1 MEFKRILEN
10 CLFGIKAK
18 NWFSLYSGK
27 FLVLPRRRRFE
38 ILVEVL
44 SRMMFLCVL
53 LMLLGA
59 LNLDSTCTHFWV
71 SRYSVVHCAFTRG
84 TYAPAWYVAY
94 DMKAVFFPSS
104 EILPIMRPRRLKS
117 LQRITKEQI
126 YPLFPHSWSWDSHSP
141 LKTKRIWR
149 NILRCYRVPR
159 EPILWEL

>member
-1 MEFKRILEN
+1 MELNRILEN
-10 CLFGIKAK
+10 YLFGSIKAK
-18 NWFSLYSGK
+18 VIPGNSWHFQ
-27 FLVLPRRRRFE
+27 RRCFE
-38 ILVEVL
+38 ILVNVL

-59 LNLDSTCTHFWV
+59 LNPDSTCTHALLGV
-71 SRYSVVHCAFTRG
+71 SIFCSTFYIYKRDVRSGVIG
-84 TYAPAWYVAY
+84 WSIAY
-94 DMKAVFFPSS
+94 DMKSVFFPSS
-104 EILPIMRPRRLKS
+104 EILPTMRPRRLKS

-141 LKTKRIWR
+141 LKTKPTWR